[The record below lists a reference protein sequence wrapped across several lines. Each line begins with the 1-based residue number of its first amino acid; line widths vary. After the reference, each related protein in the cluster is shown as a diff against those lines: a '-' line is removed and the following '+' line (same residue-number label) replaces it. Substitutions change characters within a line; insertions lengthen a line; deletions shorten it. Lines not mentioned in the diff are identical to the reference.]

1 MLAGWSNN
9 VLVVDFSIND
19 DVPPALAL
27 GFAVICIFS
36 FLFYRGQNK
45 GEAPVKYTCPPP
57 DPLKQSEYKDLEI
70 LKKCSITVSGSS
82 AIHCYAPASGKSL
95 GHINPVT
102 PDGVDRAV
110 KRAATAQR
118 RWCETSFALRRRVLK
133 TILR

>member
-9 VLVVDFSIND
+9 VLAIDVSINY

-36 FLFYRGQNK
+36 YLFFRGQNK
-45 GEAPVKYTCPPP
+45 GEAPIKYTCHPP
-57 DPLKQSEYKDLEI
+57 DALKQCEYSNLDL
-70 LKKCSITVSGSS
+70 LNRCSLTVSGSS
-82 AIHCYAPASGKSL
+82 AIQCYAPASGKLL

-102 PDGVDRAV
+102 PDGVDRAA
-110 KRAATAQR
+110 KKAATAQR

-133 TILR
+133 TLLR